1 MDLSIVLVNWNST
14 AYLRDCIASV
24 YEHTRGIDLEI
35 IVVDNASP
43 VDDVDTLK
51 GAFADITLIKSKE
64 NLGFARANNLGFRS
78 ATGRYLL
85 FLNPDT
91 RFVNSAAS
99 LMMEQ
104 ARSLPDCGV
113 VGCKLLNSDLSIQ
126 TSCIQTFPTI
136 LNQTLDADYL
146 RNRWPRSS
154 LWGVGPLFF
163 EQSAPAKVEVVSG
176 ACMMMRRDVFERA
189 GLFSED
195 YFMYAEDLDLCRKVV
210 RAGYSNYYVAA
221 GEVIHYGGKSS
232 TPLWA
237 TAMKWKSIL
246 HYCARNHGRSYAL
259 LFRLAMISAAALRL
273 AMLAMAW
280 LFACVRTG
288 KRKSYPAAAK
298 WKTILKALLTQPT
311 EGLV

>member
-154 LWGVGPLFF
+154 LWGVGTLFF